1 MLFVQVIL
9 GGSAVCGYID
19 VQYPLVLGVVT
30 FGVLIIATV
39 YAARQLGSKSTLF
52 RTGIAAIA
60 DYVVQIILGF
70 IALGTNSGVVI
81 IVHLT
86 NAFVLGVL
94 VTYLISFADSAE
106 RASTSLHSQP
116 PTASPGTMRALS
128 HRNYTP
134 NSLRYPPLMLSGCFP
149 SPA

>member
-1 MLFVQVIL
+1 MMLFVQVVL
-9 GGSAVCGYID
+9 GGLAT
-19 VQYPLVLGVVT
+19 VLGHPVIYHIIWGGVT
-30 FGVLIIATV
+30 FVVLIIATV

-70 IALGTNSGVVI
+70 VALGLNNDAVVV
-81 IVHLT
+81 VHLT

-106 RASTSLHSQP
+106 KMSTSLNPQGPAATS
-116 PTASPGTMRALS
+116 GTMRALS
-128 HRNYTP
+128 RD
-134 NSLRYPPLMLSGCFP
+134 R
-149 SPA
+149 

>member
-9 GGSAVCGYID
+9 GGSAVFGYID
-19 VQYPLVLGVVT
+19 VQYHLVWGVVT

-39 YAARQLGSKSTLF
+39 YAARQLGSKSALF
-52 RTGIAAIA
+52 RTGI
-60 DYVVQIILGF
+60 VLGF

-81 IVHLT
+81 IIHLT

-106 RASTSLHSQP
+106 KASTSLHPQP
-116 PTASPGTMRALS
+116 PTGSPGTMRALS
-128 HRNYTP
+128 RREHIPDSFTG
-134 NSLRYPPLMLSGCFP
+134 YP
-149 SPA
+149 A

>member
-9 GGSAVCGYID
+9 GGSA
-19 VQYPLVLGVVT
+19 PLLGVPIIYLLVWGAAT
-30 FGVLIIATV
+30 FIVLIVATF
-39 YAARQLGSKSTLF
+39 YAAMELGSKSTLF
-52 RTGIAAIA
+52 RTGVAAIA

-70 IALGTNSGVVI
+70 VALGTNIGVVI

-106 RASTSLHSQP
+106 KASAH
-116 PTASPGTMRALS
+116 
-128 HRNYTP
+128 
-134 NSLRYPPLMLSGCFP
+134 MLSQTQTVR
-149 SPA
+149 